1 MKQAWFFLLVEN
13 MCTAESKRSLSVSYD
28 YDQGKPENSDELKAA
43 MRDAFMFNEPNK
55 LKKNQLQ

>member
-1 MKQAWFFLLVEN
+1 

-43 MRDAFMFNEPNK
+43 MRDASMFNGPNK

>member
-1 MKQAWFFLLVEN
+1 
-13 MCTAESKRSLSVSYD
+13 MCTAELKRSLSVSYD

-43 MRDAFMFNEPNK
+43 MRDAFMFNGPNK